1 MEWWQPAVLA
11 LVGTLAG
18 AVNVVAGGGSLLTLP
33 LMIFL
38 GLDPATANG
47 TNRVAL
53 LMQNATAV
61 RTFRRLGLSD
71 LRLSATMG
79 LCTVPGA
86 VLGAVAAVEID
97 PEAFRI
103 VLAVVMV
110 AAGVAILLPPSGRP
124 SARRRPV
131 LAHLAMV
138 GVGFYGGFIQAGV
151 GFLLMAALRR
161 LLVLDLLRVNMHK
174 VAVVLLY
181 TVPSLAVFAVTG
193 HVSWLAGLALGVGN
207 AAGGWAGTR
216 LQVRRGERVVR
227 VVLVLAVAALA
238 VRLVVR

>member
-1 MEWWQPAVLA
+1 MLA
-11 LVGTLAG
+11 LVGMIAG

-86 VLGAVAAVEID
+86 ALGAVAAVEIA

-103 VLAVVMV
+103 VLAAVMV
-110 AAGVAILLPPSGRP
+110 GAGVAILVPPSSRP

-131 LAHLAMV
+131 WAHLAMV
-138 GVGFYGGFIQAGV
+138 GIGFYGGFIQAGV

-174 VAVVLLY
+174 VAVVLMY
-181 TVPSLAVFAVTG
+181 TVPSLVVFAVTD

-216 LQVRRGERVVR
+216 LQVRRGEQVVR
-227 VVLVLAVAALA
+227 IVLVVAVAVMA

>member
-1 MEWWQPAVLA
+1 
-11 LVGTLAG
+11 
-18 AVNVVAGGGSLLTLP
+18 
-33 LMIFL
+33 
-38 GLDPATANG
+38 
-47 TNRVAL
+47 
-53 LMQNATAV
+53 
-61 RTFRRLGLSD
+61 
-71 LRLSATMG
+71 MG

-86 VLGAVAAVEID
+86 VLGAVAAVEIA

-110 AAGVAILLPPSGRP
+110 GAGVAILVPPSGRI

-131 LAHLAMV
+131 WAHLAMV

-181 TVPSLAVFAVTG
+181 TVPSLAVFALTG

-227 VVLVLAVAALA
+227 VVLVVAVAAMA
-238 VRLVVR
+238 VRLVAR